1 MRSRRLVA
9 ALVTLVVVGGLFYMA
24 APYARAAS
32 FIVRAAKLGGRME
45 SFARDR
51 AYTVTKAPRHVVT
64 TRYGDVAA
72 QMYTPSTTIR
82 ALFDCWMERF
92 PRKTILAPLPG
103 PPDPCVM
110 TALATLP

>member
-51 AYTVTKAPRHVVT
+51 AYTVTKFSHFGNSRASIGLSH
-64 TRYGDVAA
+64 AA
-72 QMYTPSTTIR
+72 QF
-82 ALFDCWMERF
+82 A
-92 PRKTILAPLPG
+92 
-103 PPDPCVM
+103 
-110 TALATLP
+110 